1 MGHNANRSHRL
12 FRRAQL
18 LLTLNMLVLGWIV
31 IQNIPASPA
40 FAEAAPQLDQRQRRP
55 MGIGNPAEQ
64 RETII
69 AQLREL
75 QGKVDGLAA
84 KLSKPIEVKVI
95 QMPAVKD

>member
-40 FAEAAPQLDQRQRRP
+40 HAEAAPQLDQRRP

-69 AQLREL
+69 AQLRQL

-95 QMPAVKD
+95 QMPTVKD